1 MEMLNGDTFASMLR
15 SGAAML
21 AEKRE
26 EVNDLNVFPIP
37 DGDTGD
43 NMFMTID
50 SGNTEVMSYDNSTL
64 EEVAASAAKG
74 MLLGARGN
82 SGVILSRIFA
92 GISHGLEGREE
103 TDVRGLSEAFKSGV
117 EEAYRAVSIPVEGTI
132 LTVYKDAVRYASE
145 RVTDDST
152 FEDFFDD
159 FLLELHSSLERTPEL
174 LAVLKESG
182 VVDSGGAGFI
192 YIVEGMRKALAGDQ
206 AVSCEQAISG
216 PKKKVD
222 ISLFTEDTTLE
233 FGYCTE
239 FLLRLQKS
247 KVDKDKFDLDGLIE
261 YLNSEGDSVVAFRDD
276 SIVKVHVHT
285 KEPGVI
291 LNHCQKYGE
300 FLTLKIENMT
310 LQHHES
316 ELKKQMENSADKSYG
331 TTDCGTIS
339 SAGTSYGETSP
350 GGYLSGSSFR
360 KKIRKKYGI
369 VSVAAGEGIKEF
381 FISLGCDAV
390 VDGGQSMNPSTED
403 FIKSFEEV
411 YADTI
416 FVFANNSNI
425 YLTACQAAE
434 LYKDSDVRVIDTKTI
449 GEGYAA
455 ISMLDTSSD
464 NIDEII
470 SNARESAATVV
481 TGVVSKANRETSM
494 DGVSVRDGDYIG
506 FVGDKI
512 YLDTVKRDDAV
523 IGLARE
529 LECGSYDVAIL
540 IAGKD
545 TNESETNE
553 KKNKLSGVYKRT
565 EFIVIEG
572 KQPIFDYMLVL
583 M

>member
-21 AEKRE
+21 GEKRE

-206 AVSCEQAISG
+206 AVSCEQAISE

-316 ELKKQMENSADKSYG
+316 ELKKQMESSADK
-331 TTDCGTIS
+331 TDDA
-339 SAGTSYGETSP
+339 SAVNATGKSR
-350 GGYLSGSSFR
+350 SGSSFR

-369 VSVAAGEGIKEF
+369 VSVAAGEGIKDF

-470 SNARESAATVV
+470 SNARGSAATVV
-481 TGVVSKANRETSM
+481 TGVVSKANREASM
-494 DGVSVRDGDYIG
+494 DGVSVIDGDYIG

-523 IGLARE
+523 IGLAKE

-545 TNESETNE
+545 TNKSETNE
-553 KKNKLSGVYKRT
+553 IKNKLSGVYKRT

>member
-1 MEMLNGDTFASMLR
+1 MEVLNGNTFASMLR

-21 AEKRE
+21 GEKRE

-50 SGNTEVMSYDNSTL
+50 SGNTEVMSYDNSSL

-92 GISHGLEGREE
+92 GISHGLEGCDE

-145 RVTDDST
+145 RVKDDST

-192 YIVEGMRKALAGDQ
+192 YIVEGMRKALSGES
-206 AVSCEQAISG
+206 VISEE
-216 PKKKVD
+216 PMIPSQKKKVD
-222 ISLFTEDTTLE
+222 ISLFNEETELK

-239 FLLRLQKS
+239 FLLRLQSGK
-247 KVDKDKFDLDGLIE
+247 KDKESFNLDELIE
-261 YLNSEGDSVVAFRDD
+261 YLNGEGDSVVAFRDG
-276 SIVKVHVHT
+276 SVVKVHVHT
-285 KEPGVI
+285 KKPGNI

-310 LQHHES
+310 LQHHET
-316 ELKKQMENSADKSYG
+316 EEKKEKTENSNG
-331 TTDCGTIS
+331 
-339 SAGTSYGETSP
+339 
-350 GGYLSGSSFR
+350 FR
-360 KKIRKKYGI
+360 KKVRKKYGI

-403 FIKSFEEV
+403 FIKSFDDV
-411 YADTI
+411 CADTI

-434 LYKDSDVRVIDTKTI
+434 LYKDSDIRVIDTKTI

-455 ISMLDTSSD
+455 ISMLDTSTD
-464 NIDEII
+464 DVDAII
-470 SNARESAATVV
+470 ESAKEAAEAVV
-481 TGVVSKANRETSM
+481 TGVVSKANREASK
-494 DGVSVRDGDYIG
+494 DGVTVKEGDYIG

-512 YLDTVKRDDAV
+512 YLDTEDRSDAV
-523 IGLARE
+523 MGLAKDIN
-529 LECGSYDVAIL
+529 CGDYDVAIL

-545 TNESETNE
+545 TTGDETDML
-553 KKNKLSGVYKRT
+553 KDKLSGIYKRT
-565 EFIVIEG
+565 EFVVIDG

>member
-1 MEMLNGDTFASMLR
+1 MEVLNGNTFASMLR

-21 AEKRE
+21 GEKRE

-50 SGNTEVMSYDNSTL
+50 SGNTEVMSYDNSSL
-64 EEVAASAAKG
+64 DEVAASAAKG

-92 GISHGLEGREE
+92 GISHGLEGCEQ

-117 EEAYRAVSIPVEGTI
+117 EEAYRAVSMPVEGTI

-145 RVTDDST
+145 RVKEDST

-192 YIVEGMRKALAGDQ
+192 YIVEGMRKALSGETLSS
-206 AVSCEQAISG
+206 VEQMISG
-216 PKKKVD
+216 QKKKVD
-222 ISLFTEDTTLE
+222 ISLFTEDTELT

-247 KVDKDKFDLDGLIE
+247 KVDKDKFDLNELIE
-261 YLNSEGDSVVAFRDD
+261 YLNSVGDSVVAFRDD

-285 KEPGVI
+285 KTPGEI

-316 ELKKQMENSADKSYG
+316 VEKKVQEE
-331 TTDCGTIS
+331 IS
-339 SAGTSYGETSP
+339 SEASAGSN
-350 GGYLSGSSFR
+350 SGNGFR
-360 KKIRKKYGI
+360 KKVRKKYGI

-390 VDGGQSMNPSTED
+390 VDGGQSMNPAAED
-403 FIKSFEEV
+403 FIKSFDEV
-411 YADTI
+411 NADTI

-434 LYKDSDVRVIDTKTI
+434 LYKASDIRVIDTKTI

-455 ISMLDTSSD
+455 ISMLDTSSND
-464 NIDEII
+464 VDRII
-470 SNARESAATVV
+470 GDIKSSAASVV

-494 DGVSVRDGDYIG
+494 DGVAVREGDYIG

-512 YLDTVKRDDAV
+512 YLDTENRDEAV
-523 IGLARE
+523 LGLARD
-529 LECGSYDVAIL
+529 LNCGSYDVAIL

-545 TNESETNE
+545 ATQEEADML
-553 KKNKLSGVYKRT
+553 KNKLAGEYKRT
-565 EFIVIEG
+565 EFVMIDG
-572 KQPIFDYMLVL
+572 KQPVFDYMLVL

>member
-1 MEMLNGDTFASMLR
+1 MEILNGNTFASMLR

-21 AEKRE
+21 EEKRE

-50 SGNTEVMSYDNSTL
+50 SGNTEVMSYGDSSL

-92 GISHGLEGREE
+92 GISHGLEGCEE
-103 TDVRGLSEAFKSGV
+103 TDVKGLSEAFKSGV

-145 RVTDDST
+145 RVKDDST

-192 YIVEGMRKALAGDQ
+192 YIVEGMRKALSGD
-206 AVSCEQAISG
+206 AVASADHIISG
-216 PKKKVD
+216 QKKKVD
-222 ISLFTEDTTLE
+222 ISLFTEETELK

-239 FLLRLQKS
+239 FLLRLQS
-247 KVDKDKFDLDGLIE
+247 GRKDKETFDLDELTK
-261 YLNSEGDSVVAFRDD
+261 YLNGEGDSVVAFQDG
-276 SIVKVHVHT
+276 SVVKVHVHT
-285 KEPGVI
+285 KKPGNI

-310 LQHHES
+310 LQHHEN
-316 ELKKQMENSADKSYG
+316 EEKKQVEKNTANNN
-331 TTDCGTIS
+331 
-339 SAGTSYGETSP
+339 
-350 GGYLSGSSFR
+350 FR
-360 KKIRKKYGI
+360 KKVRKKYGI
-369 VSVAAGEGIKEF
+369 ISVAAGEGIKEF
-381 FISLGCDAV
+381 FMSLGCDAV

-403 FIKSFEEV
+403 FIKSFDEV

-416 FVFANNSNI
+416 FVFANNNNI

-434 LYKDSDVRVIDTKTI
+434 LYKDSDIRVIDTKTI

-464 NIDEII
+464 DVDNIIRE
-470 SNARESAATVV
+470 AKESANAVI
-481 TGVVSKANRETSM
+481 TGIVSKANRETSM
-494 DGVSVRDGDYIG
+494 DGVSVKEGDYIG

-512 YLDTVKRDDAV
+512 YLDTKSRDDAV
-523 IGLARE
+523 MGLAKE

-545 TNESETNE
+545 TTLEETDTI
-553 KKNKLSGVYKRT
+553 KDKLSGAYKRT
-565 EFIVIEG
+565 EFVVIDG

>member
-1 MEMLNGDTFASMLR
+1 MEVLNGDTFASMLR

-21 AEKRE
+21 GEKRE

-43 NMFMTID
+43 NMYMTID
-50 SGNTEVMSYDNSTL
+50 SGNTEVMSYDNSSL

-159 FLLELHSSLERTPEL
+159 FILELHSSLERTPEL

-192 YIVEGMRKALAGDQ
+192 YIVEGMRKALAGEKT
-206 AVSCEQAISG
+206 VSCEQAISG
-216 PKKKVD
+216 SKKKVD
-222 ISLFTEDTTLE
+222 ISLFTEDTVLE

-316 ELKKQMENSADKSYG
+316 ELKKHIESSSDKSVAAMDEG
-331 TTDCGTIS
+331 ILS
-339 SAGTSYGETSP
+339 SVDASSGETLT
-350 GGYLSGSSFR
+350 GGYSSGNGFR
-360 KKIRKKYGI
+360 KKVRKKYGI

-403 FIKSFEEV
+403 FIKSFDEV
-411 YADTI
+411 NADTI

-434 LYKDSDVRVIDTKTI
+434 LYKDSDIRVIDTKTI

-470 SNARESAATVV
+470 SNARGSAATVV
-481 TGVVSKANRETSM
+481 TGVVSKANREASM

-512 YLDTVKRDDAV
+512 YLDTENRDDAV

-529 LECGSYDVAIL
+529 LECGNYDVAIL

-545 TNESETNE
+545 TTLEETG
-553 KKNKLSGVYKRT
+553 KIKDRLSGAYKRT
-565 EFIVIEG
+565 EFVVIEG